1 MPLLCHS
8 YKARNRFSQPSP
20 KSGRTAGDRSSLTDL
35 GRNHLCQCIDLGPLE
50 YRSESINCCYFQPP
64 SVWHFVTLGYCAQL
78 LSHVWLFVTS
88 WTLAQQAPLFNP
100 GLNPCLLHWLLDYLP
115 VSHLRSPICK
125 GHHAKYQDNHKSESK
140 LPGEILTTSDIQII
154 PL

>member
-20 KSGRTAGDRSSLTDL
+20 KSWRTAGDRSSLTDL

-100 GLNPCLLHWLLDYLP
+100 GLNPCLLHWQADSLP
-115 VSHLRSPICK
+115 LREQELIHLISKLRL
-125 GHHAKYQDNHKSESK
+125 QLWHKSTVLRITEDN
-140 LPGEILTTSDIQII
+140 LE
-154 PL
+154 

>member
-100 GLNPCLLHWLLDYLP
+100 GLNPCLLHWQADSLP
-115 VSHLRSPICK
+115 LREQELIHLISKLRLELW
-125 GHHAKYQDNHKSESK
+125 HKSTVLRITEDN
-140 LPGEILTTSDIQII
+140 LE
-154 PL
+154 